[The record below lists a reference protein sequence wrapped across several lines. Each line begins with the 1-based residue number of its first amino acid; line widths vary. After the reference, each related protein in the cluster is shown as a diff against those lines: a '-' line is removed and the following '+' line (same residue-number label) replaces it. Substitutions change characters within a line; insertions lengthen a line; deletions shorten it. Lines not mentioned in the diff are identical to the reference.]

1 MEPVLD
7 EIERSEMLLEDSSEN
22 LHRSIKIAASRS
34 QSILEEFTR
43 ESLFERKGE
52 RNTELSHFKFLSIW
66 QTSSRSVDVGIPSEK
81 IAIAAVRTCSCRTVL
96 QFSDMRDVIS
106 LSDGIVDTI
115 VVFGITCIDSA
126 AAMM

>member
-52 RNTELSHFKFLSIW
+52 RNTELSHFKFLSI
-66 QTSSRSVDVGIPSEK
+66 
-81 IAIAAVRTCSCRTVL
+81 
-96 QFSDMRDVIS
+96 
-106 LSDGIVDTI
+106 
-115 VVFGITCIDSA
+115 
-126 AAMM
+126 